1 MRPNNTIPH
10 QTNDIFK
17 EKQKTYPSI
26 FEALARIIHLIGKQ
40 GTAYGVTEEKVDDT
54 LGNPGNFLAIVQ
66 GIIDYPL
73 LHEHVYSP
81 LRKSVSCT

>member
-81 LRKSVSCT
+81 LRKNVSCT